1 MDLWVRESG
10 KFFLNVFLFQRNLI
24 NVSVFFSFISN
35 DDDEEDEEDNDDEQD
50 LGNYNILLRF
60 LRKYNL

>member
-10 KFFLNVFLFQRNLI
+10 KFFLNDFLFQQNLI

-35 DDDEEDEEDNDDEQD
+35 DDEKDEEEDNGNEQD